1 MLIVINLCIYHIHRK
16 ARKEVCIMEKKPPET
31 LPDAE
36 LDVMMALWDIGR
48 PAIVSEI
55 HRAVSKKRKC
65 TKTAVHV
72 LLDRLAGKD
81 FVSIRT
87 IDAPTP
93 YKVVTP
99 LVTRD
104 EYSSAASD
112 SFISRIFAGKWQGP
126 IANLVDAGKIT
137 DDDIAEIERIIG
149 EGTKK

>member
-1 MLIVINLCIYHIHRK
+1 
-16 ARKEVCIMEKKPPET
+16 MEKKPPET

-72 LLDRLAGKD
+72 LLDRLAAKD

-93 YKVVTP
+93 YKVATP
-99 LVTRD
+99 L
-104 EYSSAASD
+104 
-112 SFISRIFAGKWQGP
+112 
-126 IANLVDAGKIT
+126 ANLVDAGKIT

>member
-1 MLIVINLCIYHIHRK
+1 
-16 ARKEVCIMEKKPPET
+16 MEKKPPET

-81 FVSIRT
+81 FGSIRT

-112 SFISRIFAGKWQGP
+112 SFISRIFAGKWQGL

>member
-1 MLIVINLCIYHIHRK
+1 
-16 ARKEVCIMEKKPPET
+16 MEKKPPET

-87 IDAPTP
+87 IDAPDTAQG
-93 YKVVTP
+93 
-99 LVTRD
+99 RD
-104 EYSSAASD
+104 AS
-112 SFISRIFAGKWQGP
+112 RHA
-126 IANLVDAGKIT
+126 
-137 DDDIAEIERIIG
+137 
-149 EGTKK
+149 

>member
-1 MLIVINLCIYHIHRK
+1 MELAAK
-16 ARKEVCIMEKKPPET
+16 AAALGVCAALMALLLKKSN
-31 LPDAE
+31 AE
-36 LDVMMALWDIGR
+36 LALCLGL
-48 PAIVSEI
+48 A
-55 HRAVSKKRKC
+55 AG
-65 TKTAVHV
+65 AL

-112 SFISRIFAGKWQGP
+112 SFISRIFAGKWQGL

>member
-1 MLIVINLCIYHIHRK
+1 
-16 ARKEVCIMEKKPPET
+16 MEKKSPET

-48 PAIVSEI
+48 PAIVSG
-55 HRAVSKKRKC
+55 RYTAPCQRRRKC

-112 SFISRIFAGKWQGP
+112 SFISRIFAGKP
-126 IANLVDAGKIT
+126 AGT
-137 DDDIAEIERIIG
+137 HREPRRRREDNRRRHRGD
-149 EGTKK
+149 

>member
-93 YKVVTP
+93 HKVVTP
-99 LVTRD
+99 LVTRH
-104 EYSSAASD
+104 ECGC
-112 SFISRIFAGKWQGP
+112 SRVGQLHLADIRRKVAGTHREPRRRREDNRRRHRG
-126 IANLVDAGKIT
+126 D
-137 DDDIAEIERIIG
+137 
-149 EGTKK
+149 